1 MKLKLGFSWML
12 FVLLVGGSAAAQT
25 RPVQR
30 QQRPAPAPRGPLFL
44 QRVKSFEETQYVSK
58 VVLKNGMT
66 VVVNEYRALPV
77 VSVLTYIK
85 VGYNT
90 EPSDAPGI
98 SRVLQHMLFKGT
110 PTRAV
115 GVIRQDT
122 QALGGI
128 LRGSI
133 DYASTSLETV
143 VPSMQWKKALEI
155 QADLLLNPAFDPEEL
170 KREIEAVLLEMRG
183 EQDVPDVFSGEKLLE
198 LGFPGHRLYRWGAT
212 TESLRSITREKLL
225 DYYRSFYT
233 SSRTILVV
241 VGDVVASEVLNT
253 VVQLYDKPKAAGEK
267 TVPARQEIR
276 QNAFRYAEVHGVIQE
291 RRVLFGFHTCPMTSE
306 DYPATEVLRA
316 ILGVGEGSVLSF
328 RLRDQK
334 KIILDGSA
342 ELLGFVDLGYLTI
355 RMTVESKNID
365 KSEIATLTDLE
376 LVKNK
381 EPEAADMER
390 AQAQLERMHWE
401 RLQTVTGRSRLLA
414 LYESLG
420 DWKGMDRYL
429 SRLRQ
434 VKPEDVSRVATKYL
448 KLENC
453 SLLEYLPTAEE
464 PRNLTSETAFRTF
477 QGLLGPSA
485 EQEASER
492 EHQTQLALD
501 VPSGS
506 GSFKFSE
513 VRSQFQTASILRGPD
528 LFIKEDHTAPVI
540 QMGFFFPGG
549 KLLETNENSGITDLM
564 LHTMLR
570 GTQDRGPDRYLR
582 QMEIYGGHL
591 EPVVADDYFGFLLAI
606 LSRNIDAGLELL
618 GEAIK
623 TPKFD
628 KDELGRQKQ
637 IQTAVLRA
645 KKESV
650 TDYPKMLLEQTL
662 FKSHPYSFSP
672 EGNDKSLGSISAE
685 AIQAWYQS
693 EVKNK
698 KPLVILLGDT
708 QGTSLAGYF
717 VKNFSGSRFQDVK
730 LPESF
735 AKPLEQKVLV
745 EQNWDKNESLVLL
758 GFQAPP
764 EGDEDSFPVAVLQS
778 HMSGSG
784 GKLPVEICDKQG
796 LAYKV
801 SMEYRRGIRGGS
813 VVVSAATS
821 PANEE
826 KVVKAVE
833 EEFSRLFNNPMLYRD
848 YRSAVNSALGVYWIG
863 QQVRYSQITA
873 MVENVLSGKGIDESQ
888 AYPTHIQDVKQD
900 DLQETARR
908 VFNLEKS
915 ATLRLHGRP

>member
-1 MKLKLGFSWML
+1 M
-12 FVLLVGGSAAAQT
+12 FVLFVGGSAAAQT
-25 RPVQR
+25 KPAQR

-44 QRVKSFEETQYVSK
+44 QRVRSFEETQYVSK

-77 VSVLTYIK
+77 VSILTYVK
-85 VGYNT
+85 AGYNT
-90 EPSDAPGI
+90 EPPDAPGI
-98 SRVLQHMLFKGT
+98 SHILEHMLFKGT
-110 PTRAV
+110 STRAL

-128 LRGSI
+128 LRGSM
-133 DYASTSLETV
+133 DYESMSLETV

-170 KREIEAVLLEMRG
+170 KRETEAALLEMRG
-183 EQDVPDVFSGEKLLE
+183 EQDMPDAFSGEKLFE
-198 LGFPGHRLYRWGAT
+198 LGFPGHRLRWGAT
-212 TESLRSITREKLL
+212 AESLRSITREKLL
-225 DYYRSFYT
+225 DYYKSFFS

-241 VGDVVASEVLNT
+241 AGDVAASEVLNT
-253 VVQLYDKPKAAGEK
+253 AVQLYDKPKAAGEK
-267 TVPARQEIR
+267 PIPAREEIK
-276 QNAFRYAEVHGVIQE
+276 QNTFRYAEVRGAIQLPNL
-291 RRVLFGFHTCPMTSE
+291 LFGFHTCPIASE
-306 DYPATEVLRA
+306 DYPAMEVLRA
-316 ILGVGEGSVLSF
+316 ILGVGEGSVLSL

-334 KIILDGSA
+334 KTILDGSA
-342 ELLGFVDLGYLTI
+342 DLLGFGDMGYLTI
-355 RMTVESKNID
+355 RMTVESKDID
-365 KSEIATLTDLE
+365 KSEIGALTEVE
-376 LVKNK
+376 LIKNK

-390 AQAQLERMHWE
+390 AQAQLERMYWD

-434 VKPEDVSRVATKYL
+434 VKPEDVSRMAAKYL

-453 SLLEYLPTAEE
+453 SLVEYLPAVEE
-464 PRNLTSETAFRTF
+464 PRSLTSETAFRTF
-477 QGLLGPSA
+477 RELLGPSA

-501 VPSGS
+501 VPSRS

-513 VRSQFQTASILRGPD
+513 VRSQFQTASVLRGPD

-549 KLLETNENSGITDLM
+549 KLLETNENSGITNLM

-570 GTQDRGPDRYLR
+570 GSQNRGPDRYLR
-582 QMEIYGGHL
+582 QMEIYGGHI
-591 EPVVADDYFGFLLAI
+591 EPAVAGDYSGFLLSI

-623 TPKFD
+623 TPKLD
-628 KDELGRQKQ
+628 KDELSRQKQ
-637 IQTAVLRA
+637 IQMAVLRA
-645 KKESV
+645 AKDSV
-650 TDYPKMLLEQTL
+650 AGHPKMLIEQAL
-662 FKSHPYSFSP
+662 FKNHPYSFAP
-672 EGNDKSLGSISAE
+672 EGNDKSLGGISAE
-685 AIQAWYQS
+685 MMQAWYQS

-698 KPLVILLGDT
+698 KPLVIILGDT

-730 LPESF
+730 LPENF
-735 AKPLEQKVLV
+735 VKPLEQKVLI
-745 EQNWDKNESLVLL
+745 EQNWEKNESLVLL

-764 EGDEDSFPVAVLQS
+764 EGDEDSFPVALLQS
-778 HMSGSG
+778 YMSGSG
-784 GKLPVEICDKQG
+784 GKLPVEICDKER
-796 LAYKV
+796 LAYEIT
-801 SMEYRRGIRGGS
+801 MEYQRGIRGGS
-813 VVVSAATS
+813 VVVSVATS

-826 KVVKAVE
+826 KVLKAVE
-833 EEFSRLFNNPMLYRD
+833 EKFNRLLNSPLLYRD
-848 YRSAVNSALGVYWIG
+848 YRSAVNSALGVHWID
-863 QQVRYSQITA
+863 QQVRYWQIA
-873 MVENVLSGKGIDESQ
+873 SIVKKVLSGKGIDEFL

-900 DLQETARR
+900 DLQEIARR
-908 VFNLEKS
+908 VFNFEKS
-915 ATLRLHGRP
+915 VTLRMHGRP